1 MTNSEKVRDF
11 SNTVAKSMGKN
22 LPISATKIPLNQVK
36 FLVKMI
42 LDESVEL
49 LAASGVEADKR
60 KAIIEKEVIEETN
73 DSSVVE

>member
-22 LPISATKIPLNQVK
+22 LQTSATKIPLNQVK
-36 FLVKMI
+36 FLIKMI

-49 LAASGVEADKR
+49 LAASGVEADER
-60 KAIIEKEVIEETN
+60 KSIIEG
-73 DSSVVE
+73 